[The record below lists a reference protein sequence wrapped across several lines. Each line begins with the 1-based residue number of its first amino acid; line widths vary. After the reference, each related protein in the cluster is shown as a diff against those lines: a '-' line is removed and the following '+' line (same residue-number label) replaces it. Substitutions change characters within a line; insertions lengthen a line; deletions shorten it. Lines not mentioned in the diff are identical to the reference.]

1 MKYHSPILTICLTIS
16 TGCLVAGYVIAGYWL
31 ILPVLCVMPLFW
43 IYTKSRSV
51 FWSASSLLLI
61 YIVLAA
67 IGIIA
72 GIPMMLMIIGC
83 TTALASW
90 DLTQLKQSILENAR
104 LKTGT
109 SFEKYHLRSL
119 ALSLSAGIV
128 LSFASVY
135 INLQLPFGV
144 IVFLTLLAISGLTY
158 SVQFMKK
165 RHT

>member
-72 GIPMMLMIIGC
+72 GIPMMLMMPEGSRQQKRIKGFIQECDLGILYQQFGN
-83 TTALASW
+83 AW
-90 DLTQLKQSILENAR
+90 DSRVLER
-104 LKTGT
+104 KW
-109 SFEKYHLRSL
+109 
-119 ALSLSAGIV
+119 
-128 LSFASVY
+128 
-135 INLQLPFGV
+135 
-144 IVFLTLLAISGLTY
+144 
-158 SVQFMKK
+158 
-165 RHT
+165 